1 MLKMVTGRRD
11 GKGWGGYPATGARR
25 NQPSSADL
33 HTKNFS
39 RVGFYGKKKEN
50 GYCGQQWKS
59 LGTVGKSGINPGKT
73 DRLMFRGIR

>member
-1 MLKMVTGRRD
+1 MVPGD
-11 GKGWGGYPATGARR
+11 GTKEGGEGTPPRVRSYP
-25 NQPSSADL
+25 QPSSADL
-33 HTKNFS
+33 HTKIFS

-73 DRLMFRGIR
+73 D